1 MECAKRNEYK
11 CKPAGHYQQELRKMI
26 DLLPKQTFAF
36 DVLTEPEYAD
46 ISEVLYGGGAG
57 GGKSILGCVWPTVQ
71 AMRYP
76 GTRWV
81 IGRNVLKT
89 LKETT
94 LISFFFIAKEG
105 EVVYDY
111 VENKGIRFPNGS
123 EILLKDLAYYPSDPE
138 FSELGSLEIT
148 GAFVD
153 ECDQISEKAWNILKS
168 RIRYKLDEYNLT
180 PKILGT
186 CNPSRNWVF
195 TRFYEPHK
203 EGRLPNDRMFIQSLV
218 TDNYK
223 ISKHYVKNLDGLD
236 ELSRERLKKGNWDYL
251 DITDKWTYSFRR
263 EKHVGKT
270 SLNRSETVYLSF
282 DFNRNPITCLV
293 SQHYDSHFY
302 GIEQIEINDC
312 TIYRLCDVIK
322 ERYPGCFFLVT
333 GDVSGKSA
341 TTTSQLNNFDVIKLS
356 LGLSRNQMQYS
367 GANPPL
373 AENRQLVNAMLERY
387 PMTFDEQKCAPLIR
401 DFESVKS
408 DNEGK
413 PIKANRNDPAQ
424 RADCLD
430 CFRYTINRWFHNYLK
445 VFAS

>member
-1 MECAKRNEYK
+1 
-11 CKPAGHYQQELRKMI
+11 MI

-36 DVLTEPEYAD
+36 DVLTEPEYAQVA
-46 ISEVLYGGGAG
+46 ELLYGGGAG
-57 GGKSILGCVWPTVQ
+57 GGKSILGCVWLISQ
-71 AMRYP
+71 SLQYP

-81 IGRNVLKT
+81 MGRNVLKT

-94 LISFFFIAKEG
+94 LNSFFFITKEG
-105 EVVYDY
+105 GVSYDY
-111 VENKGIRFPNGS
+111 VENKGIRFSNGS

-138 FSELGSLEIT
+138 FAELGSLEIT

-168 RIRYKLDEYNLT
+168 RIRYRLDEYNLT

-195 TRFYEPHK
+195 SRFYEPYK
-203 EGRLPNDRMFIQSLV
+203 DGTLPKNRMFIQSLV

-223 ISKHYVKNLDGLD
+223 ISKHYVNNLDDLD

-251 DITDKWTYSFRR
+251 DITDKWAYSFRS
-263 EKHVGKT
+263 EKHVGTT

-293 SQHYDSHFY
+293 SQHCDNHFY

-312 TIYRLCDVIK
+312 TIYRLCDAIK
-322 ERYPGCFFLVT
+322 EKYPGCFFLVT

-341 TTTSQLNNFDVIKLS
+341 TTVSQLNNFDVIKLS

-387 PMTFDEQKCAPLIR
+387 PMTFDRQKCAPLIR

-413 PIKANRNDPAQ
+413 PIKLNRNDPAQ

-430 CFRYTINRWFHNYLK
+430 TFRYTLHRWFSNYLK